1 MQCEKVR
8 EQFADY
14 VIGSAEVPVAREVV
28 EHLDSCAACRAELG
42 ELKSVWTQLE
52 NVAAAEPSAELRT
65 RFDGMLAAYEEGLRR
80 PEINRWRPVLQFAAA
95 AALLLIGIG
104 VGYLIHT
111 PAAPNSQLADLQDE
125 LHQTRQMVAL
135 SLMQEQ
141 SATDRLKGISWS
153 YRLKE
158 PGTDVLQ
165 ALLDTLMHDPNVNVR
180 LATVDALRQF
190 GNQPVV
196 RRGIV
201 DAMARQEAPMV
212 QIALIDLAV
221 DLREKQSVVALQQLA
236 QDQNSDPAV
245 RDRAEKGLEA
255 LR

>member
-14 VIGSAEVPVAREVV
+14 VIDSAETPVPREIVG
-28 EHLDSCAACRAELG
+28 HLDSCASCRAELG
-42 ELKSVWTQLE
+42 DLKSVWMQLE
-52 NVAAAEPSAELRT
+52 NVAATEPSAELRT
-65 RFDGMLAAYEEGLRR
+65 RFDVMLAAYEEGLRR
-80 PEINRWRPVLQFAAA
+80 PVINRWRPVLQFLAA
-95 AALLLIGIG
+95 AALLLFGIG
-104 VGYLIHT
+104 VGYVMHA
-111 PAAPNSQLADLQDE
+111 PAAPNPQLAELQSE

-153 YRLKE
+153 YRLRE
-158 PGTDVLQ
+158 PGADVLQ

-190 GNQPVV
+190 GDQPVV
-196 RRGIV
+196 RRGII
-201 DAMARQEAPMV
+201 DAMTHQEAPMV

-221 DLREKQSVVALQQLA
+221 DLREKQSVATLQQLI

-245 RDRAEKGLEA
+245 RDRAEKGLET